1 VNYPICHFLTPLAIL
16 AALLVLELCCL
27 TFAPVIDA
35 HPAWKSV
42 WDVTHKT
49 STEHNLREIIMGTAM
64 LMTIAAV
71 LITIRLQ
78 MQTLDSEI
86 RLFSF
91 YALLLIFHLGWQ
103 VIPYYANGL
112 HNAAIPIEGG
122 YYDPK
127 ALPPMNGM
135 IGYIWGMGLF
145 GGVILLKLI
154 FPLLWIYRI
163 MKHPRSV
170 FVWAL
175 MPLFIADAL
184 LETLTPD
191 FWVWFMD

>member
-1 VNYPICHFLTPLAIL
+1 
-16 AALLVLELCCL
+16 
-27 TFAPVIDA
+27 
-35 HPAWKSV
+35 
-42 WDVTHKT
+42 
-49 STEHNLREIIMGTAM
+49 
-64 LMTIAAV
+64 
-71 LITIRLQ
+71 
-78 MQTLDSEI
+78 
-86 RLFSF
+86 
-91 YALLLIFHLGWQ
+91 
-103 VIPYYANGL
+103 
-112 HNAAIPIEGG
+112 
-122 YYDPK
+122 
-127 ALPPMNGM
+127 
-135 IGYIWGMGLF
+135 MGLF

>member
-1 VNYPICHFLTPLAIL
+1 VNYPIRHFLTPLAIL
-16 AALLVLELCCL
+16 AALLVLVLCCL
-27 TFAPVIDA
+27 NYAPVIDA

-42 WDVTHKT
+42 WDVAHKT
-49 STEHNLREIIMGTAM
+49 SSAHNFREMLIGTGM

-71 LITIRLQ
+71 LITIRLH
-78 MQTLDSEI
+78 MQNIGSEI

-91 YALLLIFHLGWQ
+91 YVLLLIFHLGWQ
-103 VIPYYANGL
+103 VLPYYANGL
-112 HNAAIPIEGG
+112 HNAAITVEGG

-127 ALPPMNGM
+127 AVPPISGM
-135 IGYIWGMGLF
+135 FGYIWVMGLF
-145 GGVILLKLI
+145 GGVILMKLI

-163 MKHPRSV
+163 IINPRSV

-184 LETLTPD
+184 LDTLTPD